1 MRISYTPNKAKPFQA
16 RLDDDHLTM
25 LQRLMQTHQMN
36 GTQVIRML
44 IRDAAR
50 KARRKQKA
58 SAR

>member
-1 MRISYTPNKAKPFQA
+1 MRISYTPNDSKPFQV

-25 LQRLMQTHQMN
+25 LQSLMQRHQLN

-58 SAR
+58 PAR